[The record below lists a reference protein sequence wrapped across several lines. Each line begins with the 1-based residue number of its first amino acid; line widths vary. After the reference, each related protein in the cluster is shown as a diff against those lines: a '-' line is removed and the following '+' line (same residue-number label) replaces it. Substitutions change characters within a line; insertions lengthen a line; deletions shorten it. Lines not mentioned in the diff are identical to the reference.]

1 MFGIGMPELILIMA
15 IALIVIGPKKLPDLA
30 RSLGRALGEFKKAT
44 GELKSSLGVDEEL
57 GDVKHAFDEMNQ
69 DIKDAVNVNPLQP
82 TDKNTGQT
90 VPDKTDPDKTAP
102 DKTAPDKT
110 DRADSVS
117 VEKLAEEGVTPDSQT
132 ESPDDVIEKTAEPA
146 EREAYAFEIDE
157 TDSLKETIAKKNRGE
172 SVGDE

>member
-82 TDKNTGQT
+82 AKKNNRQT
-90 VPDKTDPDKTAP
+90 VPDKTEPDKTDPDKT
-102 DKTAPDKT
+102 
-110 DRADSVS
+110 DRAASDPAGKPHS
-117 VEKLAEEGVTPDSQT
+117 EEGASDPHM
-132 ESPDDVIEKTAEPA
+132 ESPIEKTKETAEPA
-146 EREAYAFEIDE
+146 GQGTEASETDE
-157 TDSLKETIAKKNRGE
+157 TDSLKETIAKKDPGE

>member
-1 MFGIGMPELILIMA
+1 MFGIGMPELLLIMA

-82 TDKNTGQT
+82 AKKNNGQT
-90 VPDKTDPDKTAP
+90 VPEKTDPDKADP
-102 DKTAPDKT
+102 DKTN
-110 DRADSVS
+110 RADSVS
-117 VEKLAEEGVTPDSQT
+117 VEKPAEEGVAPDSQMK
-132 ESPDDVIEKTAEPA
+132 SPDDVIEKTDEPVD
-146 EREAYAFEIDE
+146 REATVSEIDE
-157 TDSLKETIAKKNRGE
+157 TDSLKETIAKKDRGE
-172 SVGDE
+172 SVGDK

>member
-15 IALIVIGPKKLPDLA
+15 VALIVIGPKKLPDLA

-82 TDKNTGQT
+82 AKKNNGQT
-90 VPDKTDPDKTAP
+90 VPDKTDPDKT
-102 DKTAPDKT
+102 DPDKT
-110 DRADSVS
+110 DKADSDS
-117 VEKLAEEGVTPDSQT
+117 VEKPAEEGVAPDSQT
-132 ESPDDVIEKTAEPA
+132 ESPGDVIEKTAEPA
-146 EREAYAFEIDE
+146 DREVYASEIDE
-157 TDSLKETIAKKNRGE
+157 TDSLKDTIAKKDRGE

>member
-30 RSLGRALGEFKKAT
+30 RSIGRALGEFKKAT

-69 DIKDAVNVNPLQP
+69 DIKEAVNVNPLRAAE
-82 TDKNTGQT
+82 KNNGQTEPEKT
-90 VPDKTDPDKTAP
+90 VPDRTGRAESDPAGKPSEEAV
-102 DKTAPDKT
+102 
-110 DRADSVS
+110 VS
-117 VEKLAEEGVTPDSQT
+117 DPHM
-132 ESPDDVIEKTAEPA
+132 ESPGDVVEKTAGPA
-146 EREAYAFEIDE
+146 VREANASEIDE
-157 TDSLKETIAKKNRGE
+157 MDSLKETIVKKDRGE

>member
-82 TDKNTGQT
+82 AKKNNGQT
-90 VPDKTDPDKTAP
+90 GPDKTDPDKT
-102 DKTAPDKT
+102 DG
-110 DRADSVS
+110 ADSVS
-117 VEKLAEEGVTPDSQT
+117 VEKPAEEGVAPDSHM
-132 ESPDDVIEKTAEPA
+132 ESPDNVIEKTAEPA
-146 EREAYAFEIDE
+146 DREAYASEIDK
-157 TDSLKETIAKKNRGE
+157 TDSLKETIAKKDPGE

>member
-82 TDKNTGQT
+82 AKKNNGQT
-90 VPDKTDPDKTAP
+90 VPDKTG
-102 DKTAPDKT
+102 PDKT
-110 DRADSVS
+110 DPDKANRADSIS
-117 VEKLAEEGVTPDSQT
+117 VEKPAEEGVAPDSHM

-146 EREAYAFEIDE
+146 DREATVSEIDE
-157 TDSLKETIAKKNRGE
+157 TDSLKDTIAKKDRGE

>member
-15 IALIVIGPKKLPDLA
+15 VALIVIGPKKLPDLA

-82 TDKNTGQT
+82 AKNNGQT
-90 VPDKTDPDKTAP
+90 VPDKTG
-102 DKTAPDKT
+102 PDKT
-110 DRADSVS
+110 DPNKTDKADSVL
-117 VEKLAEEGVTPDSQT
+117 VEKPTEEGVAPDSQM
-132 ESPDDVIEKTAEPA
+132 ENPDNVIEKTTEPA
-146 EREAYAFEIDE
+146 YREAYASETDE
-157 TDSLKETIAKKNRGE
+157 TNSLKETIAKKDRGE

>member
-82 TDKNTGQT
+82 AKKNNGQT
-90 VPDKTDPDKTAP
+90 VPDKTDPDKT
-102 DKTAPDKT
+102 DK
-110 DRADSVS
+110 ADSVS
-117 VEKLAEEGVTPDSQT
+117 VEKLAEEGVAPDPQMK
-132 ESPDDVIEKTAEPA
+132 SPDDVIEKTDEPVD
-146 EREAYAFEIDE
+146 REATVSEIDE
-157 TDSLKETIAKKNRGE
+157 TDSLKETIAKKDRGE
-172 SVGDE
+172 SVGDK

>member
-69 DIKDAVNVNPLQP
+69 DIKDAVNVNPLQSA
-82 TDKNTGQT
+82 KNNGQT
-90 VPDKTDPDKTAP
+90 VPDKTDPN
-102 DKTAPDKT
+102 KT
-110 DRADSVS
+110 DGANSVS
-117 VEKLAEEGVTPDSQT
+117 VEKPAEEGVAPDSQM
-132 ESPDDVIEKTAEPA
+132 ENPGNVIEKTAAPA
-146 EREAYAFEIDE
+146 DREEYVFETDE
-157 TDSLKETIAKKNRGE
+157 TDSLKETIAKKDPGE

>member
-57 GDVKHAFDEMNQ
+57 GDVKQAFDEMNR
-69 DIKDAVNVNPLQP
+69 DIKDAVDVNPLHSTEKKSDP
-82 TDKNTGQT
+82 TTSDKS
-90 VPDKTDPDKTAP
+90 DKTDSGPVGKQPGKTAG
-102 DKTAPDKT
+102 
-110 DRADSVS
+110 
-117 VEKLAEEGVTPDSQT
+117 EKMTS
-132 ESPDDVIEKTAEPA
+132 ESPLERPIEKTEKIDDPVDPST
-146 EREAYAFEIDE
+146 EISE
-157 TDSLKETIAKKNRGE
+157 TDEINTPKKTAVKKDRGE